1 LEIHTFQSLSVEF
14 SSKAIKDR
22 GNPSKYY
29 QKLSTQP
36 MQQKN
41 TSKLD
46 EKKKL
51 YIRRLGIWALFTF

>member
-46 EKKKL
+46 EKKNSI
-51 YIRRLGIWALFTF
+51 YEE